1 MKSRALRFIL
11 LALFVGS
18 VGGAAYVAWIE
29 ESKSARVIASAQAF
43 DERVRSISRALLD
56 IKGAQPGYVAAGQG
70 EDYWSAKVDAL
81 VATAREG
88 FAALTLLAR
97 TVSTTSEI
105 EVASAAFEDF
115 QQMDRRA
122 REYARNGQRLLA
134 SDLVFSDGIE
144 KMDSAL
150 SALDRART
158 SEWSARDS
166 TLRQH
171 RQSQLTALAGAA
183 AMALVVMMALI
194 PLPRTAIPLPAA
206 VETRTEGRPLVPP
219 RRPPAPAPTPA
230 EAVAPRVIAPESL
243 PKPVPGPAALDLT
256 GIAAVCT
263 ELARVPDQTGL
274 PTALERAAKLMDASG
289 IVVWVVDPDE
299 RELIPVIGFGYPPN
313 LFSRFGTIPRDA
325 ENATAAAFRT
335 GVLQTVRSDAV
346 SHGAI
351 AAPLVAPGG
360 PVGVMA
366 AEVLHDGEQK
376 ESTRAAA
383 VIVAAQLAALM
394 GPPSSRPQ
402 GKTEAA
408 GA

>member
-11 LALFVGS
+11 LALFVGG
-18 VGGAAYVAWIE
+18 VGGAAYVAWNE
-29 ESKSARVIASAQAF
+29 ESKSARAIASAQAF

-70 EDYWSAKVDAL
+70 EDYWSTKVDTL
-81 VATAREG
+81 VATARDG
-88 FAALTLLAR
+88 FAALTSLAR
-97 TVSTTSEI
+97 SVSATNEI

-115 QQMDRRA
+115 QQMDGRA
-122 REYARNGQRLLA
+122 RDYARNGQRLLA

-144 KMDSAL
+144 KMDTAL
-150 SALDRART
+150 TALDRART
-158 SEWSARDS
+158 SELTARDA

-183 AMALVVMMALI
+183 AIGLVVMLALV
-194 PLPRTAIPLPAA
+194 PLPRTEIPMPAA
-206 VETRTEGRPLVPP
+206 VEPRTEARPLPP
-219 RRPPAPAPTPA
+219 RHPSAPAPAPA
-230 EAVAPRVIAPESL
+230 EAMVPPGIAAKPP
-243 PKPVPGPAALDLT
+243 PKPVPGPPAVDLA

-263 ELARVPDQTGL
+263 ELARVPDQTGV

-299 RELIPVIGFGYPPN
+299 RELVPVIGFGYPPN
-313 LFSRFGTIPRDA
+313 MFSRFGTIPRDA

-335 GVLQTVRSDAV
+335 GVLQTVKSDAV
-346 SHGAI
+346 SPGAI
-351 AAPLVAPGG
+351 AAPLITPGG